1 VDEVTIV
8 SDTMWDDSID
18 PITGQPKHAVIGVG
32 TFRGYAAPRYLT
44 TFTPGL
50 ELFNRRVRI
59 QSLFDWRGGNKYYNN
74 SERIRCTR
82 PNCNGMFN
90 PNASFEEQAMVVAA
104 INAPEETLDGYYQPG
119 AFVKWRE
126 ATISYQL
133 PNSLIRR
140 TRARNASIVLSGRN
154 LRTWTNYRGSDPES
168 DFTVTGGGDVPQE
181 FQTFAAPRLLQ
192 ARLNFG
198 W

>member
-1 VDEVTIV
+1 
-8 SDTMWDDSID
+8 
-18 PITGQPKHAVIGVG
+18 
-32 TFRGYAAPRYLT
+32 
-44 TFTPGL
+44 L
-50 ELFNRRVRI
+50 ELFRRRLRL
-59 QSLFDWRGGNKYYNN
+59 QSVLDWRGGNKYYNN

-104 INAPEETLDGYYQPG
+104 INAPEKTLDGDYQPG

-126 ATISYQL
+126 MTATLQI
-133 PNSLIRR
+133 PNSLVRR
-140 TRARNASIVLSGRN
+140 MRSRSASLTFSARNLK
-154 LRTWTNYRGSDPES
+154 TWTNYRGSDPES

-181 FQTFAAPRLLQ
+181 FQTFAAPTLFQL
-192 ARLNFG
+192 RLNLG